1 MVSAFALTAA
11 PLDTAPRPVLAM
23 ALVNAFRTELLAPA
37 VVALGVG
44 DDDPA
49 SAAPA
54 LDAVAP
60 LAATAAPAA
69 TLVPPLAM
77 APPVAIAATP
87 PLPLPPTAVLDVVP
101 PPAVSKLELC
111 VPVAAPPEVLT

>member
-11 PLDTAPRPVLAM
+11 PLDTAPRPVFAM

-44 DDDPA
+44 GDDPA
-49 SAAPA
+49 SAALGAPVPP
-54 LDAVAP
+54 AVAEVALAVTAVAVAALAP
-60 LAATAAPAA
+60 L
-69 TLVPPLAM
+69 L
-77 APPVAIAATP
+77 AIAAMP
-87 PLPLPPTAVLDVVP
+87 PLPLPPTAVEDVVP